1 MLSTSTPSTILADLT
16 IGDFFIF
23 EHDLSDFNHRHD
35 GHVPI
40 CQIMEPVQPINSLS
54 GYSIG
59 VEYILTGNTYLDN
72 RRKPKVIRG
81 RGVAMSSAVVLRVP
95 YGVTIQ
101 GQTGQSS
108 WSTK

>member
-1 MLSTSTPSTILADLT
+1 MLSTSTLSTTLADLT

-35 GHVPI
+35 GYIPI
-40 CQIMEPVQPINSLS
+40 CQIVESVQPINSLS

-72 RRKPKVIRG
+72 RRKVKQSKG
-81 RGVAMSSAVVLRVP
+81 RGVAMSSAVVLKVP
-95 YGVTIQ
+95 YGVTLQ
-101 GQTGQSS
+101 GQTGQSPR
-108 WSTK
+108 STK